1 MTHLDVSPLRRAL
14 VAGFTAASLLLAPLS
29 GRAAHDAS
37 AAASALSMLPVA
49 VVVAAPVALLSGG
62 ALLTVVAIE
71 ASADGVLCVLQGAS
85 DGARASLKLAGLAVG
100 GMSIAVGTVVT
111 VTALGAGLLLSAAGQ
126 AIAFIPNADGAALLH
141 SHRVSQ

>member
-1 MTHLDVSPLRRAL
+1 MKRTISKTLLAL
-14 VAGFTAASLLLAPLS
+14 ALAASLNL
-29 GRAAHDAS
+29 GHAHTPNAS
-37 AAASALSMLPVA
+37 DASALSMLPVA

-62 ALLTVVAIE
+62 ALLTVVAVE
-71 ASADGVLCVLQGAS
+71 ASADGVVCVLQGAS

-100 GMSIAVGTVVT
+100 GASIAVGTVVT
-111 VTALGAGLLLSAAGQ
+111 VTALGAGLPLSAAGQ